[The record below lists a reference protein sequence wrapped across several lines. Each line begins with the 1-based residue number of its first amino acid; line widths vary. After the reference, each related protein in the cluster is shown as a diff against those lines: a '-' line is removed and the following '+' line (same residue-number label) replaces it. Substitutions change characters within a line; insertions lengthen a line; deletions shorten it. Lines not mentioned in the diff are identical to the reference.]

1 RTSRPTRGASSCCA
15 TDSSRPTRSAKC
27 SRPGSARPERRAHFP
42 RPRPFVSLLQAVR
55 LAWETIRVQKLKSF
69 FTVIGVTIG
78 VTFLI
83 AVVSIVAGMSRY
95 MKDDLIGKIIAVN
108 SFSLRRTPDFQV
120 GDVTQATRAEW
131 RRRPR
136 IYDSD
141 VQPVADALPSDILWA
156 TQSEDNVTLESS
168 YAKSRVSDA
177 SAVSSGWFALK
188 HMGVT
193 DGRLISPQEYQFGSP
208 VVVIGKDV
216 ADHFFPNL
224 NPIGRVLTIH
234 DLPYTVVGVA
244 ESQGS
249 IFGQSLDK
257 FVVAPEKS
265 PLKRLLVQHGTI
277 DALIVQA
284 PTDAEMR
291 DAMES
296 VRAVMRGRHHLHP
309 SQPDNFALET
319 SESALDFWNNIQKYL
334 TIAGVAL
341 PTVMLVAVAERTR
354 EIGIRKAL
362 GARRRD
368 ILNQFLVESA
378 TLSTLGAAL
387 GVALGIGF
395 AKLIAA
401 VSPLPAAVAVWSI
414 FVGVG
419 IGAGVGMMAGIY
431 PASRAALLD
440 PIAAMRQET

>member
-1 RTSRPTRGASSCCA
+1 
-15 TDSSRPTRSAKC
+15 
-27 SRPGSARPERRAHFP
+27 
-42 RPRPFVSLLQAVR
+42 VSLLQAVR

-177 SAVSSGWFALK
+177 SAVSSGWFDLK

-193 DGRLISPQEYQFGSP
+193 DGRLISPQEYQLGSP

-224 NPIGRVLTIH
+224 SPIGRVLTIH

-277 DALIVQA
+277 DAMIVQA
-284 PTDAEMR
+284 PSDERMR

-341 PTVMLVAVAERTR
+341 PTVGLVVGAIVIMNIMLVAVAERTR

-362 GARRRD
+362 GARRKD

-387 GVALGIGF
+387 GVGLGIGF

-401 VSPLPAAVAVWSI
+401 VSPLPAVVAVWSI

>member
-1 RTSRPTRGASSCCA
+1 M
-15 TDSSRPTRSAKC
+15 
-27 SRPGSARPERRAHFP
+27 
-42 RPRPFVSLLQAVR
+42 SLLQAVR

-193 DGRLISPQEYQFGSP
+193 DGRLISPQEYQLGSP

-296 VRAVMRGRHHLHP
+296 VRAVMRSRHHLHP

-341 PTVMLVAVAERTR
+341 PTVGLVVGAIVIMNIMLVAVAERTR

-362 GARRRD
+362 GARRKD

-378 TLSTLGAAL
+378 TLSTLGAAI
-387 GVALGIGF
+387 GVGLGIGF
-395 AKLIAA
+395 AKLLAA

-419 IGAGVGMMAGIY
+419 IGAGVGMIAGIY

>member
-1 RTSRPTRGASSCCA
+1 
-15 TDSSRPTRSAKC
+15 
-27 SRPGSARPERRAHFP
+27 
-42 RPRPFVSLLQAVR
+42 VSLLQAVR

-177 SAVSSGWFALK
+177 SAVSSGWFDLK

-193 DGRLISPQEYQFGSP
+193 DGRLISPQEYQLGSP

-224 NPIGRVLTIH
+224 SPIGRVLTIH

-277 DALIVQA
+277 DAMIVQA
-284 PTDAEMR
+284 PSDERMR

-341 PTVMLVAVAERTR
+341 PTVGLVVGAIVIMNIMLVAVAERTR

-362 GARRRD
+362 GARRKD

-387 GVALGIGF
+387 GVGLGIGF